1 MTSQGI
7 GKMLEPS
14 HNIFTTL
21 AQFLIPILMKRNESV
36 PDTKEAKAAAS
47 G

>member
-1 MTSQGI
+1 
-7 GKMLEPS
+7 MLEPE
-14 HNIFTTL
+14 HNVFTAL

-36 PDTKEAKAAAS
+36 PDTAEAKKAAAS